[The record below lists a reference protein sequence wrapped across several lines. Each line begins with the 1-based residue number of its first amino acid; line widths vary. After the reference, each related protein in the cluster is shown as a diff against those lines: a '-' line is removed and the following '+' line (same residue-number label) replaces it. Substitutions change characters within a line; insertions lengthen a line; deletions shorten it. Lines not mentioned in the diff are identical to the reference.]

1 MTLKTIV
8 QSIGLFWVGLSTLWS
23 QHVNFD
29 GVVEPQEWENS
40 QIYQIG
46 YEIEP
51 SINVPAPYTTDVYIK
66 YDATHLY
73 VGIVAGA
80 DMKKLRSSLRNRDEG
95 YPDDHVIVGLDPYR
109 DGRYMI
115 SLGANAAGSPLDL
128 KFFADGSE
136 DTNYDVDFE
145 TKASE
150 HSDAYHIE
158 MKIPFGSL
166 QFKNQPQMEWNILLY
181 RNTYT
186 GENRSQN
193 INFPIDLNNPCLPCQ
208 VKTTLQLQNIK
219 PKRRFNLIPY
229 SSGLVDGSREEADFN
244 FGKFRPD
251 AGLNGFIDISN
262 LSSIE
267 FTLNPDFSQVEADV
281 SQIDVNNTFA
291 LFFPERRPYFN
302 EGNELIDSE
311 INAVYTRAINNPLVS
326 TKFIHQGEQDQI
338 YWLTAYDENSPV
350 LIAGENQSYS
360 GSGGAAYANIFKYK
374 RSYPGGN
381 NFGLLSTS
389 RIFKEG
395 GQGHTLGLNVLKRF
409 WKSYTLNMEWHTNW
423 MEEGEAD
430 WIDSEDRFLNKTR
443 ALDGERFNGNAFYT
457 SFQRNTRNWNT
468 ELEYEQYSPFFNTPI
483 GFVTQNNIRLFSAE
497 HSYQHFFAE
506 DFWINTL
513 NAEIGTEG
521 TWNYQGLR
529 KNLQINGGLRFNFQG
544 NLRLSVGFNHDLNE
558 EFEGY
563 NFEHLSSVR
572 MFSEYNPSENL
583 EIGFFTG
590 VGEGLWYDD
599 VPEVGHSIFFRSW
612 ANIQWSPKLSSRLSM
627 RYSELKEKEVD
638 RSYYAGYLTR
648 AQLNYQFNN
657 NLSLRLIGEYNQF
670 KDSYFFQPLLQW
682 NPTPFTIF
690 YIGGASDYAADD
702 YHPQQVV
709 QSSQW
714 YFKFQYAFGL

>member
-1 MTLKTIV
+1 MRLQIAF
-8 QSIGLFWVGLSTLWS
+8 LFIALFSMREIYA
-23 QHVNFD
+23 QHINFD
-29 GVVEPQEWENS
+29 GVVEPTEWEEAQS
-40 QIYQIG
+40 FQIG
-46 YEIEP
+46 YEIDP
-51 SINVPAPYTTDVYIK
+51 GINIPAPYQTDVFFR

-73 VGIVAGA
+73 VGIIAEA
-80 DMKKLRSSLRNRDEG
+80 DMDQLRSSLRNRDEG
-95 YPDDHVIVGLDPYR
+95 YSDDHVIVGLDPYQ

-115 SLGANAAGSPLDL
+115 SLGSNAAGSPLDL

-145 TKASE
+145 TKASK
-150 HSDAYHIE
+150 HAKAYHIE

-166 QFKNQPQMEWNILLY
+166 QFKNAPEMVWNVLLY

-208 VKTTLQLQNIK
+208 VKTTLKLKNIK

-229 SSGLVDGSREEADFN
+229 SSGIINGSREERDFA
-244 FGKFRPD
+244 FEKFKPD
-251 AGLNGFIDISN
+251 AGLNGFIDVSN
-262 LSSIE
+262 LSSVE

-326 TKFIHQGEQDQI
+326 TKFIHQGEKDQI
-338 YWLTAYDENSPV
+338 YWLTAYDEDAPV

-360 GSGGAAYANIFKYK
+360 GLGGAAYANIFKYK

-389 RIFKEG
+389 RVFESG
-395 GQGHTLGLNVLKRF
+395 GQGHTLGFNFLKRF
-409 WKSYTLNMEWHTNW
+409 WKSYTLVMEWHTHW
-423 MEEGEAD
+423 AEESQAD
-430 WIDSEDRFLNKTR
+430 WIDTEDRFLDKSI
-443 ALDGERFNGNAFYT
+443 ALDGERLNGNAFYT
-457 SFQRNTRNWNT
+457 SFQRNTRHWNS
-468 ELEYEQYSPFFNTPI
+468 EIEYEQYSPFFNTPL
-483 GFVTQNNIRLFSAE
+483 GFLTQNNIRYISAE
-497 HSYQHFFAE
+497 HGYQHFFKE

-513 NAEIGTEG
+513 NADLGTEA

-529 KNLQINGGLRFNFQG
+529 KNWEISGSIRFNFEG
-544 NLRLSVGFNHDLNE
+544 NLRLSTGVSHNINE
-558 EFEGY
+558 EFEGF
-563 NFEHLSSVR
+563 NFEHLSSFR
-572 MFSEYNPSENL
+572 IFSEYNPSENL

-590 VGEGLWYDD
+590 VGEGLLYDEEA
-599 VPEVGHSIFFRSW
+599 PEVGHSVFTRSW
-612 ANIQWSPKLSSRLSM
+612 ANIQWSPKLSSRLSL
-627 RYSELKEKEVD
+627 RFSELKHKIED
-638 RSYYAGYLTR
+638 RSYYAGYLGRT
-648 AQLNYQFNN
+648 QFNYQFNN
-657 NLSLRLIGEYNQF
+657 TLSLRLIGEYNQF
-670 KDSYFFQPLLQW
+670 NDSYFVQPLLQW

-690 YIGGASDYAADD
+690 YIGGASDYEADE
-702 YHPQQVV
+702 YHPQQVL
-709 QSSQW
+709 QTSQW